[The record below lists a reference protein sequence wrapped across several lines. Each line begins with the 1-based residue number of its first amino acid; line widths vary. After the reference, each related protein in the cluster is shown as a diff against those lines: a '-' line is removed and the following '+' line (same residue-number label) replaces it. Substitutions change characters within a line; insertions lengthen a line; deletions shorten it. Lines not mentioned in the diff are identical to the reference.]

1 MSAEMIA
8 IFGVG
13 IVLAGLIL
21 NGQRIQRADTRA
33 QLKAMRDDI
42 RKKFDEFRELIDWNN
57 QI

>member
-21 NGQRIQRADTRA
+21 NGQRIQRRETRA

-42 RKKFDEFRELIDWNN
+42 RKKIDEFRELMDWNN

>member
-42 RKKFDEFRELIDWNN
+42 RKKFDEFRELMDWNN

>member
-21 NGQRIQRADTRA
+21 NGQRIQRTETRA
-33 QLKAMRDDI
+33 QFKAMRDDLQ
-42 RKKFDEFRELIDWNN
+42 KKLDEFRELIDWNN

>member
-21 NGQRIQRADTRA
+21 NGQRIHRTETRA
-33 QLKAMRDDI
+33 QFKAMRDDLQ
-42 RKKFDEFRELIDWNN
+42 KKLDEFRELMDWNN

>member
-21 NGQRIQRADTRA
+21 NGQRIQRMETRA
-33 QLKAMRDDI
+33 QFKAMRDDI
-42 RKKFDEFRELIDWNN
+42 RKKFDEFRELMDWNN